1 MEDDHMDF
9 LDIAKKRYSVRSYQ
23 EMPIEREKLDRI
35 LEAGRVAPTGANKQ
49 PQRLIVVQSEEGLG
63 KVEKAA
69 RFYGAPCVIIV
80 CSDTEETWKRPYDGK
95 KLTDID
101 ASIVTDH
108 MMLQAAELGLGTL
121 WICWFDPKV
130 LRDEF
135 NIPPNLE
142 IVNLLAV
149 GYADG
154 EAQSPERHEKMR
166 KARSETVFY
175 ETL

>member
-1 MEDDHMDF
+1 MDF

-23 EMPIEREKLDRI
+23 EMPIEREKLDQI

-49 PQRLIVVQSEEGLG
+49 PQRLIVVQSKEGLE
-63 KVEKAA
+63 KVGKAA

-80 CSDTEETWKRPYDGK
+80 CSDTGETWKRPYDGK

-108 MMLQAAELGLGTL
+108 MMMQATELGLGTL
-121 WICWFDPKV
+121 WICWFDPGV
-130 LRDEF
+130 LRAEF
-135 NIPPNLE
+135 DIPGHLE

-154 EAQSPERHEKMR
+154 EPQSPERHGKVR
-166 KARSETVFY
+166 KPLGETVFY
-175 ETL
+175 EDLQ

>member
-1 MEDDHMDF
+1 MGF
-9 LDIAKKRYSVRSYQ
+9 LELAKKRYSVRKYKDIPV
-23 EMPIEREKLDRI
+23 EPEKLEQI

-49 PQRLIVVQSEEGLG
+49 PQRLIVVQSKEGLEKLG
-63 KVEKAA
+63 KAA
-69 RFYGAPCVIIV
+69 RFYGAPCVVIV
-80 CSDTEETWKRPYDGK
+80 CSDAGETWERPYDGK

-108 MMLQAAELGLGTL
+108 MMLQATELGLGTL

-130 LRDEF
+130 LRAEF
-135 NIPPNLE
+135 DIPDQLE
-142 IVNLLAV
+142 IVNLLAI

-154 EAQSPERHEKMR
+154 EPQSPDRHEKMR
-166 KARSETVFY
+166 KPLGGTVFR